1 MRLILF
7 TILAAFLFVS
17 CNDDDTNG
25 SNEQLAENTKKII
38 VEEVLQTSNYTYLSG
53 EVNKVPTWIAVSK
66 MDAKK
71 GDTYYYQ
78 EGMLMENFVSKELN
92 QTFEKIWFV
101 DHIGT
106 SPEFQNAVDPHHGMP
121 TDMTQKT
128 DMSQH
133 QMKPSIEKGNYSIE
147 KLKDGVTIAELYSK
161 KLDFSGKSIK
171 VKGIV
176 TKVNSQI
183 MDRNW
188 IHIQDGTEHEGEYDL
203 TITSNMTAQEGD
215 TIIVEGILAV
225 DKDFGHGYQYKII
238 LEKAEIK

>member
-7 TILAAFLFVS
+7 TVLAAFLFVS
-17 CNDDDTNG
+17 CNNDDTNG
-25 SNEQLAENTKKII
+25 SNDQLAENTKKII

-53 EVNKVPTWIAVSK
+53 EVNKVPTWIAVSR

-101 DHIGT
+101 DNIGT
-106 SPEFQNAVDPHHGMP
+106 SPEIQSSMDVHSGM
-121 TDMTQKT
+121 DT

-133 QMKPSIEKGNYSIE
+133 SMKPNIEKGDYSVE
-147 KLKDGVTIAELYSK
+147 KLPDGVTIAELYSGK
-161 KLDFSGKSIK
+161 EDFSGKTIK
-171 VKGIV
+171 VKGVV

-183 MDRNW
+183 MERNW